1 MIRVLVADDEAL
13 MRAGIRLILEN
24 GEDIEVVAEAGDGR
38 EAVEA
43 CRAQDIDVALLD
55 IQMPGTDGIAAAAD
69 IARLAPRTCVV
80 MLTAFGE
87 EAGVTRALRAGASGF
102 LLKDTSP
109 ADLIRAVQLAA
120 RGEPVLAPRITRQLL
135 DRQVR
140 SGRDTEAALRRTDEL
155 TPAERDVLR
164 LLGTGLS
171 NAEIAGQLYLSAGT
185 VKAHISRILT
195 RTGCA
200 NRVQAAVLAH
210 DAGLLGER
218 CAGPPTSPDRRP
230 PNTSVSTGPCTPASP
245 SRSSYGVRARPC
257 RCRCCATR
265 CRWCR
270 GRRCP
275 PCRRR

>member
-24 GEDIEVVAEAGDGR
+24 AEDIEVVAEAGDGR
-38 EAVEA
+38 EAVER
-43 CRAQDIDVALLD
+43 CRTQAVDVALLD
-55 IQMPGTDGIAAAAD
+55 IQMPSKDGIAAAED
-69 IARLAPRTCVV
+69 IARLSPRTCVV

-87 EAGVTRALRAGASGF
+87 EASVTRALRAGASGF
-102 LLKDTSP
+102 LLKDTGP
-109 ADLIRAVQLAA
+109 AELIRAVQLAA

-135 DRQVR
+135 DRHMR
-140 SGRDTEAALRRTDEL
+140 SGRDTEAALRRTEEL

-171 NAEIAGQLYLSAGT
+171 NAEIADQLYLSAGT

-210 DAGLLGER
+210 DAGLLD
-218 CAGPPTSPDRRP
+218 DR
-230 PNTSVSTGPCTPASP
+230 
-245 SRSSYGVRARPC
+245 
-257 RCRCCATR
+257 
-265 CRWCR
+265 
-270 GRRCP
+270 
-275 PCRRR
+275 

>member
-24 GEDIEVVAEAGDGR
+24 AEDIEVVAEAGDGR
-38 EAVEA
+38 EAAAA

-55 IQMPGTDGIAAAAD
+55 IQMPTRDGIAAAED
-69 IARLAPRTCVV
+69 IARLSPRTCAV

-87 EAGVTRALRAGASGF
+87 EASVTRALRAGASGF
-102 LLKDTSP
+102 LLKDTGP
-109 ADLIRAVQLAA
+109 AELIRAVQLAA

-135 DRQVR
+135 ERHVR
-140 SGRDTEAALRRTDEL
+140 SGRDTEAALRRTEEL

-171 NAEIAGQLYLSAGT
+171 NAEIADQLYLSAGT

-210 DAGLLGER
+210 DAGLL
-218 CAGPPTSPDRRP
+218 TDR
-230 PNTSVSTGPCTPASP
+230 
-245 SRSSYGVRARPC
+245 
-257 RCRCCATR
+257 
-265 CRWCR
+265 
-270 GRRCP
+270 
-275 PCRRR
+275 

>member
-1 MIRVLVADDEAL
+1 

-24 GEDIEVVAEAGDGR
+24 AEDIEVVAEAGDGR

-43 CRAQDIDVALLD
+43 CRAQSIDVALLD
-55 IQMPGTDGIAAAAD
+55 IQMPVRDGIAAAEE

-87 EAGVTRALRAGASGF
+87 EASVTRALRAGASGF
-102 LLKDTSP
+102 LLKDTGP

-120 RGEPVLAPRITRQLL
+120 KGEPVLAPRITRQLL
-135 DRQVR
+135 ERHVR
-140 SGRDTEAALRRTDEL
+140 SGRDTEAAVRRTQEL

-164 LLGTGLS
+164 LLGAGLS
-171 NAEIAGQLYLSAGT
+171 NAEIADQLYLSAGT

-210 DAGLLGER
+210 DAGLL
-218 CAGPPTSPDRRP
+218 AG
-230 PNTSVSTGPCTPASP
+230 
-245 SRSSYGVRARPC
+245 
-257 RCRCCATR
+257 
-265 CRWCR
+265 
-270 GRRCP
+270 
-275 PCRRR
+275 

>member
-13 MRAGIRLILEN
+13 MRVGIRLILEN
-24 GEDIEVVAEAGDGR
+24 AEDIEVVAEAGDGR
-38 EAVEA
+38 EAAAA

-55 IQMPGTDGIAAAAD
+55 IQMPTRDGIAAAED
-69 IARLAPRTCVV
+69 IARVSPRTCVV

-87 EAGVTRALRAGASGF
+87 EASVTRALRAGASGF
-102 LLKDTSP
+102 LLKDTGP

-135 DRQVR
+135 ERHVR
-140 SGRDTEAALRRTDEL
+140 SGRETEAAQRRVEEL

-171 NAEIAGQLYLSAGT
+171 NAEIADQLYLSAGT

-210 DAGLLGER
+210 DAGLL
-218 CAGPPTSPDRRP
+218 TDR
-230 PNTSVSTGPCTPASP
+230 
-245 SRSSYGVRARPC
+245 
-257 RCRCCATR
+257 
-265 CRWCR
+265 
-270 GRRCP
+270 
-275 PCRRR
+275 

>member
-24 GEDIEVVAEAGDGR
+24 ADDIEVVAEAGDGR
-38 EAVEA
+38 EAVAA
-43 CRAQDIDVALLD
+43 CRAQGIDVALVD
-55 IQMPGTDGIAAAAD
+55 VQMPGRDGITAAED
-69 IARLAPRTCVV
+69 ISRLSPRTCVV

-87 EAGVTRALRAGASGF
+87 EEHVTRALRAGASGF
-102 LLKDTSP
+102 LLKDTGP

-135 DRQVR
+135 DRHVR
-140 SGRDTEAALRRTDEL
+140 SGRDTEAAQRRVDEL

-171 NAEIAGQLYLSAGT
+171 NAEIADQLYLSAGT

-210 DAGLLGER
+210 DAGLL
-218 CAGPPTSPDRRP
+218 D
-230 PNTSVSTGPCTPASP
+230 
-245 SRSSYGVRARPC
+245 AR
-257 RCRCCATR
+257 
-265 CRWCR
+265 
-270 GRRCP
+270 
-275 PCRRR
+275 

>member
-1 MIRVLVADDEAL
+1 MIRVLIADDEAL

-24 GEDIEVVAEAGDGR
+24 AEDIEVVAEAGDGR
-38 EAVEA
+38 EATAA

-55 IQMPGTDGIAAAAD
+55 IQMPVQDGIAAAED
-69 IARLAPRTCVV
+69 IVRLSPRTCVV

-87 EAGVTRALRAGASGF
+87 EASVTRALRAGAGGF
-102 LLKDTSP
+102 LLKDTGP
-109 ADLIRAVQLAA
+109 VELIRAVQLAA

-135 DRQVR
+135 ERHVR
-140 SGRDTEAALRRTDEL
+140 SGRDAEAALRRTDEL

-171 NAEIAGQLYLSAGT
+171 NAEIADQLYLSAGT

-210 DAGLLGER
+210 DAGLL
-218 CAGPPTSPDRRP
+218 TDR
-230 PNTSVSTGPCTPASP
+230 
-245 SRSSYGVRARPC
+245 
-257 RCRCCATR
+257 
-265 CRWCR
+265 
-270 GRRCP
+270 
-275 PCRRR
+275 

>member
-24 GEDIEVVAEAGDGR
+24 ADDIEVVAEAGDGR
-38 EAVEA
+38 EAVAA
-43 CRAQDIDVALLD
+43 CRAQGVDVALVD
-55 IQMPGTDGIAAAAD
+55 VQMPGGDGIAAAEG
-69 IARLAPRTCVV
+69 ISRLSPRTCVV

-87 EAGVTRALRAGASGF
+87 EEHVTRALRAGASGF
-102 LLKDTSP
+102 LLKDTGP

-135 DRQVR
+135 DRHVR
-140 SGRDTEAALRRTDEL
+140 SGRDTEAARRRVDEL

-171 NAEIAGQLYLSAGT
+171 NAEIADQLYLSAGT

-210 DAGLLGER
+210 DAGML
-218 CAGPPTSPDRRP
+218 D
-230 PNTSVSTGPCTPASP
+230 
-245 SRSSYGVRARPC
+245 AR
-257 RCRCCATR
+257 
-265 CRWCR
+265 
-270 GRRCP
+270 
-275 PCRRR
+275 